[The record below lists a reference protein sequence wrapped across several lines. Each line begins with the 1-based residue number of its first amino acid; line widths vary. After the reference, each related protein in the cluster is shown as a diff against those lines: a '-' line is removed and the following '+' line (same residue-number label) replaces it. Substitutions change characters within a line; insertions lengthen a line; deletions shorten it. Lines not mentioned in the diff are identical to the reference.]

1 MTDLFTRHKPLLE
14 SALTAL
20 DPRAFRTSLAQVQS
34 GMIHGGTET
43 AEGGCVGSEPSPCGP
58 ALGISDPAAALVAA
72 TLPARNDPLARGGL
86 SGPGT
91 R

>member
-1 MTDLFTRHKPLLE
+1 MTDPFTCHTPLLE

-20 DPRAFRTSLAQVQS
+20 DPCAFRTSFAQVRS
-34 GMIHGGTET
+34 GMIHGGTAT

-58 ALGISDPAAALVAA
+58 ALGISDPAA
-72 TLPARNDPLARGGL
+72 TLPARDDPLAQGGL